1 MRRPGLQQV
10 VQAGAVAL
18 AIVGCRT
25 PPPKSGDTLRIS
37 PPPQTLPTEKCV
49 GCPREPQLSNV
60 IADVNGTAVLALAA
74 PRFAQLGRDQRLL
87 AYWTSQAAAAGDP
100 VALDQS
106 YRHNLRIARLLRGIL
121 SRPQAVP
128 AAMLPRLRAFARVVW
143 LNHGLH
149 DYETGRKE
157 VPAFTLSDLRAAAL
171 AAQASGAD
179 LGTGSISLEYA
190 LRALEGPL
198 FDPRI
203 DPVRTAHAGDLTASA
218 VNLYAG
224 VTLRDLRGF
233 PERYPLDSR
242 LVKEDQA
249 LIEEVQRVP
258 AAAAALDRALA
269 FAAPPQRAVLEPLSE
284 FLRTGE
290 PEPLRTAERAW
301 LEAAGPV
308 DFFAG
313 FLDRS
318 ADPRGRKAIFGAM
331 VGVADPDHTAAL
343 VAIAQAVR
351 KPVAVEALQLAAAS
365 GALRPL
371 RSFGLTIESKSALF
385 AAADE
390 AVGRLRTTEVLALFA
405 DPAVAA
411 DLRRCAPA
419 LRFSFLALREMSRG
433 PQDAVALEETRA
445 DVSAH
450 VLAADPALTD
460 ILTRRCQQ
468 LWPQFAAASW
478 LASVAA
484 VPEGDRVED
493 ERQRAIQLQIWWFT
507 GKGALAER
515 HAKGRRYLAVPD
527 AARFHQAASE
537 LLVLVDEIGRLGDT
551 ARAAD
556 LLERHASRVDTQWRN
571 EVIDRLRAAGLPRR
585 VAVIPPQIRG
595 VVAEGK
601 VVDAEAIPVD
611 DLDAEILRTWASL

>member
-1 MRRPGLQQV
+1 M
-10 VQAGAVAL
+10 
-18 AIVGCRT
+18 
-25 PPPKSGDTLRIS
+25 
-37 PPPQTLPTEKCV
+37 
-49 GCPREPQLSNV
+49 

-198 FDPRI
+198 FDPRVV
-203 DPVRTAHAGDLTASA
+203 PVRTAHAGDLTASA

-242 LVKEDQA
+242 LVKEDRA

-343 VAIAQAVR
+343 AAIAQAMR

-365 GALRPL
+365 GALRPGCEPPKCS
-371 RSFGLTIESKSALF
+371 RSSPTRRWRPTC
-385 AAADE
+385 AAA
-390 AVGRLRTTEVLALFA
+390 
-405 DPAVAA
+405 
-411 DLRRCAPA
+411 LRRFAFPSSRCA
-419 LRFSFLALREMSRG
+419 RC
-433 PQDAVALEETRA
+433 RA
-445 DVSAH
+445 DRRTRSLSKR
-450 VLAADPALTD
+450 LAPT
-460 ILTRRCQQ
+460 
-468 LWPQFAAASW
+468 
-478 LASVAA
+478 
-484 VPEGDRVED
+484 
-493 ERQRAIQLQIWWFT
+493 
-507 GKGALAER
+507 
-515 HAKGRRYLAVPD
+515 
-527 AARFHQAASE
+527 
-537 LLVLVDEIGRLGDT
+537 
-551 ARAAD
+551 
-556 LLERHASRVDTQWRN
+556 
-571 EVIDRLRAAGLPRR
+571 
-585 VAVIPPQIRG
+585 
-595 VVAEGK
+595 
-601 VVDAEAIPVD
+601 
-611 DLDAEILRTWASL
+611 